1 MSRTDSVK
9 VNKFYMSPIKPEND
23 VIRIEGIFVIK
34 SPETLN
40 SKIKS
45 LMEKQYLD
53 KSRKYYKDYRAFKP
67 KWFTL
72 TVALL
77 SDPVLYA
84 RDDFYTCSGE
94 WLYLYERIDIELFK
108 LKFKKWCRENTDA
121 DFYEYIKD
129 DIEGITISQE
139 NIEMSGNPHN
149 LQKHE
154 NELMYKLLPA
164 YLAYKISG
172 EMDIQVP
179 SSKKGAVS
187 YRFYKVQ
194 NEDKSAELAAVPFRK
209 YVDRDGKEFY
219 WTHAVDLRV
228 VSIPG
233 ESIPYLIIKL
243 RTARFAYKKPYASNK
258 RLKALIY
265 KNIGKGFEIYELG
278 LKMDQAKWKWKYN
291 IADGINDNLIEKIF
305 DWQDTIV
312 AEPNKFMSNDD
323 LGAGIIYGS
332 HIKGKGHKI
341 RTGTTEKDREYI
353 SEGIL
358 KAIRN
363 HLNNTNIEVPEFIT
377 LDNIAKEIDTKAK
390 TQKAEF
396 RFEQI
401 PAELVITA
409 FYRNDAWLEYLKD
422 ALVELFDLKIFKH
435 DKYGI
440 FKAKAAH
447 FDKSSSTLFV
457 THKEDKKEVTKKIIL
472 NPVKMQNSNGEFIIS
487 ESIDC
492 YTSFLNYLDT
502 YVTEGSDIRASLF
515 ELEDEEYFD
524 HDEWIDPKSTIRN
537 VFAVKNT
544 LTQFISLEEG
554 EYINRQEKSENELKE
569 YKANM
574 HKYIN
579 GIKDLFRQLGILG
592 KSVPQMDQEPILI
605 GLWYMSKLK
614 HSFDFS
620 SSCEEIPYKI
630 LIPILT
636 IIEDNII
643 KIAVFSESVY
653 KDHRRMGDNFEVKWL
668 PYKDGL
674 VKIAN
679 MASIFDELNGDYCE
693 KLKQQFIVNAIRSV
707 KESNPERQLI
717 LFSNAQNVRT
727 HLKDLSNTRIGSG
740 KLNIGIEKNS
750 DSIFDDVV
758 NIRILTEADEVP
770 AWVNLEDDYSLSLHT
785 LKKGVFRLNNRV
797 YYSVQS
803 KSDAHKNNLVIKEDK
818 PNETNNRQAAIE
830 IAVYNCNEDDV
841 PPYVDLTDKL
851 RSASSPIQF
860 STALNLPIPVH
871 MAKKAE
877 EYLVAYYD
885 DYFLKQHL
893 IKEKAK
899 EVAKANNIR

>member
-9 VNKFYMSPIKPEND
+9 ANKFYMSPIMPEND

-53 KSRKYYKDYRAFKP
+53 KSKKYCKGYIAFKP
-67 KWFTL
+67 RWFTL
-72 TVALL
+72 TVALM
-77 SDPVLYA
+77 SYPVLYA
-84 RDDFYTCSGE
+84 RDDFYTRSGE
-94 WLYLYERIDIELFK
+94 WLYLYERIDIELFRM
-108 LKFKKWCRENTDA
+108 KFKKWCRENTDA
-121 DFYEYIKD
+121 DFYEYVKD

-139 NIEMSGNPHN
+139 NIEISGNPHN

-172 EMDIQVP
+172 ETDIQVP
-179 SSKKGAVS
+179 SSKKGAVN
-187 YRFYKVQ
+187 YRFFKVQ
-194 NEDKSAELAAVPFRK
+194 NEDKSAELVAVPFRK

-228 VSIPG
+228 ISIPN

-243 RTARFAYKKPYASNK
+243 RTARFVYKKPYARNK

-265 KNIGKGFEIYELG
+265 KNTGKRFEIYELG
-278 LKMDQAKWKWKYN
+278 LKMDQAKWRWKYN

-312 AEPNKFMSNDD
+312 SEPNKLISNAE

-332 HIKGKGHKI
+332 HINGKGHKI

-363 HLNNTNIEVPEFIT
+363 HMNNTNIELPEFLT

-390 TQKAEF
+390 THKAEF
-396 RFEQI
+396 RFEQM
-401 PAELVITA
+401 PDELAITA

-422 ALVELFDLKIFKH
+422 AFVELFDLKIFKH

-440 FKAKAAH
+440 FKAKAAY
-447 FDKSSSTLFV
+447 FDKASSTLFV
-457 THKEDKKEVTKKIIL
+457 THKEGGKEITKKIIL
-472 NPVKMQNSNGEFIIS
+472 NPVKMQTSNGEFIIS
-487 ESIDC
+487 ESMDC

-502 YVTEGSDIRASLF
+502 YATGSSIIRASLF

-524 HDEWIDPKSTIRN
+524 RNECIDPKSTIRN
-537 VFAVKNT
+537 VLAEKNT

-554 EYINRQEKSENELKE
+554 EYINHQGKSDNELKE

-592 KSVPQMDQEPILI
+592 KSVPKMNENPILM

-614 HSFDFS
+614 YSFDFGG
-620 SSCEEIPYKI
+620 SCEGIPNKI

-636 IIEDNII
+636 IIKDNLI

-693 KLKQQFIVNAIRSV
+693 KLKQQFIANAIRSV
-707 KESNPERQLI
+707 KESNSERQLI

-727 HLKDLSNTRIGSG
+727 HLKDLSNTKIGSG
-740 KLNIGIEKNS
+740 KLNIGLEKSS
-750 DSIFDDVV
+750 DSIFDGVV
-758 NIRILTEADEVP
+758 IVRILTEADEVP
-770 AWVNLEDDYSLSLHT
+770 TWVNLDDDYSPSLHS
-785 LKKGVFRLNNRV
+785 LKKGVFRLNDRV

-803 KSDAHKNNLVIKEDK
+803 KSDAHNSNLVIKEDK
-818 PNETNNRQAAIE
+818 PNETNNRQSAIE

-841 PPYVDLTDKL
+841 PLYVDLTDKL

-860 STALNLPIPVH
+860 STAINLPIPVH

-885 DYFLKQHL
+885 DYFLKHHL
-893 IKEKAK
+893 AKEKAK
-899 EVAKANNIR
+899 AERKVIDK